1 MSAGVATVTSNTGT
15 GNYLVNV
22 PASTA
27 NGDLLIAVNASDWST
42 LALEDVP
49 AGFTGLT
56 TSRYDGGTN
65 AIHIALGYRIASSEP
80 ANYTFAGGGGSD
92 SAGALVRITGHDS
105 TPVIVQIAPTSFVA
119 GSGATNA
126 PSLNPNSTDDLLICI
141 GVADGANGG
150 GALTWT
156 APSGMTEHID
166 VQSSTFTSLTVA
178 SLQSPSTPSGV
189 KTFTPSAAHDKGACC
204 TISIK
209 SAAGGATPTPTRPVV
224 APYQAAFRA
233 SSW

>member
-1 MSAGVATVTSNTGT
+1 VVASVATVASGNGT
-15 GNYLVNV
+15 GNYTVNV

-49 AGFTGLT
+49 AGFTTLT

-65 AIHIALGYRIASSEP
+65 AVHVALGYRIASSEP

-92 SAGALVRITGHDS
+92 SAGCLLRITGHQS
-105 TPVIVQIAPTSFVA
+105 TPTIVQVAPTAFVA
-119 GSGATNA
+119 GSGATVA
-126 PSLNPNSTDDLLICI
+126 PTITPNGTDDLLLCFA
-141 GVADGANGG
+141 VADGANGG
-150 GALTWT
+150 GTLTWT

-166 VQSSTFTSLTVA
+166 VQSTTFTTLTVA
-178 SLQSPSTPSGV
+178 SLQSPSSPSGT

-209 SAAGGATPTPTRPVV
+209 SAAGTAPVV
-224 APYQAAFRA
+224 PIFPISQYGSFH
-233 SSW
+233 